1 VTGCV
6 AEPGSFRDPA
16 GHVFFHNGRVLR
28 TVTDRAAADYEFVR
42 ASGILKEFAAAG
54 RIIESREIDLRLV
67 GSAGEGVRYVLE
79 HPRLPY
85 VSFPYEWPFAVLK
98 AAALLHLDLHLDLLE
113 RDVTLS
119 DASAYNVQF
128 QGARPLLI
136 DILSLR
142 PYREGEYWVGHRQ
155 FCEQFLNPLLLRA
168 LLGVPHNAWYRGSLE
183 GVSAAELTRLLPLRR
198 KLSWNVLSH
207 VVLQAKLDRKATLE
221 PEQSIDRIRQGR
233 LSKTAFCGLLTQL
246 RRWVARLQPA
256 DTGPTTWSDYAK
268 THGYA
273 SAEEAAKRRLV
284 AEFVERAKPEL
295 VFDLGCNVGDY
306 AVLALEAGAGD
317 VIGFDFDQ
325 RVLETAFARATS
337 QELSLLPLFLDAANP
352 SPDQGWQQAERAG
365 FAQRARADALL
376 ALAFEHHLAIGR
388 NVPLP
393 QLLPWLTGLAPAG
406 VIEFV
411 PKSDPTVQRMLA
423 LREDIFTE
431 YDQETF
437 RNCLAR
443 NARIVRDE
451 VVSQHGRRLFW
462 YDRH

>member
-1 VTGCV
+1 MTSCV
-6 AEPGSFRDPA
+6 AEPGSFRDPS

-42 ASGILKEFAAAG
+42 ASSVLEEFAAAG

-67 GSAGEGVRYVLE
+67 GSAGAGVRYVLE

-85 VSFPYEWPFAVLK
+85 VSFPYEWPFAALK

-128 QGARPLLI
+128 RGARPLFI

-142 PYREGEYWVGHRQ
+142 RYREGEYWVGHRQ

-183 GVSAAELTRLLPLRR
+183 GLSAAELTRLLPLRR

-207 VVLQAKLDRKATLE
+207 VALQAKLDRKATLD

-233 LSKTAFCGLLTQL
+233 LSKTAFSGLLAQL
-246 RRWVARLQPA
+246 RRWIARLQPA

-273 SAEEAAKRRLV
+273 SDEEAAKRRFV
-284 AEFVERAKPEL
+284 AEFVQQTKPRL
-295 VFDLGCNVGDY
+295 MFDLGCNVGNY

-337 QELSLLPLFLDAANP
+337 QGLSLLPLFLDAANP

-388 NVPLP
+388 NVPLA
-393 QLLPWLTGLAPAG
+393 QLLPWLTGLASAG

-437 RNCLAR
+437 RNCLAK

>member
-1 VTGCV
+1 
-6 AEPGSFRDPA
+6 
-16 GHVFFHNGRVLR
+16 
-28 TVTDRAAADYEFVR
+28 
-42 ASGILKEFAAAG
+42 
-54 RIIESREIDLRLV
+54 
-67 GSAGEGVRYVLE
+67 
-79 HPRLPY
+79 
-85 VSFPYEWPFAVLK
+85 
-98 AAALLHLDLHLDLLE
+98 
-113 RDVTLS
+113 
-119 DASAYNVQF
+119 
-128 QGARPLLI
+128 
-136 DILSLR
+136 
-142 PYREGEYWVGHRQ
+142 
-155 FCEQFLNPLLLRA
+155 
-168 LLGVPHNAWYRGSLE
+168 LGVPHNAWYRGSLE
-183 GVSAAELTRLLPLRR
+183 GLSAAELTRLLPLRR

-207 VVLQAKLDRKATLE
+207 VALQAKLDRKATLD

-233 LSKTAFCGLLTQL
+233 LSKTAFSGLLAQL

-273 SAEEAAKRRLV
+273 SDEEAAKRRFV
-284 AEFVERAKPEL
+284 AEFVQQTKPRL
-295 VFDLGCNVGDY
+295 MLDLGCNVGNY

-337 QELSLLPLFLDAANP
+337 QGLSLLPLFLDAANP

-388 NVPLP
+388 NVPLA
-393 QLLPWLTGLAPAG
+393 QLLPWLTGLASAG

-437 RNCLAR
+437 RNCLAK